1 MLLWYSARHSRGL
14 VTELAADDAAT
25 AGVCPPAAVGQGRVV
40 LQVLGDGFRAEVDG
54 DRLTLTS
61 RGGDGLVYRAR

>member
-1 MLLWYSARHSRGL
+1 
-14 VTELAADDAAT
+14 VT
-25 AGVCPPAAVGQGRVV
+25 AGVCPPAAVEQERVV